1 LHPILHY
8 LGMKIE
14 VGDEADEKVKMR
26 VPASARI
33 LLRLSGAMKQC
44 KLLPETQQQDDARN
58 QGAVLMSRRALR
70 GHRS

>member
-1 LHPILHY
+1 MHPILHY

-44 KLLPETQQQDDARN
+44 KLLPELSNRMMHEIKAPC
-58 QGAVLMSRRALR
+58 
-70 GHRS
+70 